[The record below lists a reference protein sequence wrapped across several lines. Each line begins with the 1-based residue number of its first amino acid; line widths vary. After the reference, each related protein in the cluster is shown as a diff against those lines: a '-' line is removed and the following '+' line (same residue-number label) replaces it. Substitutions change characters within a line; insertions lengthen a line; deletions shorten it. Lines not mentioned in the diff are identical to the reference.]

1 MLSNKL
7 EALVSADD
15 SVKSVNDTLRFG
27 SLAAHAAA
35 GESTFVVRK
44 QPPIPDFEIALAALE
59 LSVLGRPDSLRL
71 RRFSC
76 PSLPAEP
83 AEAADPTETADPPP
97 LERDLRRSGVSSNCS
112 STSTRPAEPVFGI

>member
-15 SVKSVNDTLRFG
+15 SVKSVNDTLLFA

-44 QPPIPDFEIALAALE
+44 QPPVPDFEIALAALE
-59 LSVLGRPDSLRL
+59 LSVLGSRIP
-71 RRFSC
+71 C
-76 PSLPAEP
+76 VY
-83 AEAADPTETADPPP
+83 AASRT
-97 LERDLRRSGVSSNCS
+97 LHSQ
-112 STSTRPAEPVFGI
+112 